1 MKVKVKKCKKSP
13 VPCATEQVQRLTNDE
28 IKFYSE
34 EFNLI
39 EIPKEILDDI
49 LSSNIFNNESG
60 FESVL
65 VPLLW
70 LHFWLTSD

>member
-13 VPCATEQVQRLTNDE
+13 APCATEQVQHLTNDE

-49 LSSNIFNNESG
+49 IIDIPINS
-60 FESVL
+60 
-65 VPLLW
+65 
-70 LHFWLTSD
+70 